1 MVTVEQDGHEQVVSS
16 TRAFIEALKATGAV
30 RRFAEATR
38 RFDSDPEV
46 QSLMKRLQEFQRSQ
60 RTTNISAAALEEVRD
75 TQKRFGT
82 HPVVRE
88 LMSARDALGSLLQET
103 NVEISQVLGVNF
115 GQTAGPA
122 RGSC

>member
-1 MVTVEQDGHEQVVSS
+1 MDQVDEHGHEQVIVS

-38 RFDSDPEV
+38 RFESDPEV
-46 QSLMKRLQEFQRSQ
+46 QSLMQTLQQFQQAQ
-60 RTTNISAAALEEVRD
+60 RTGEVLPVALEVVRNA
-75 TQKRFGT
+75 QERFRK

-88 LMSARDALGSLLQET
+88 FLASRDAVGSLLQET
-103 NVEISQVLGVNF
+103 NVEISQVLGIDF

-122 RGSC
+122 GGSC